1 MCVCLVDVRGWDPGS
16 SGREGGGV
24 SGGPSAKARP
34 GSRTSAAK
42 GQGARARAA
51 RDPRGGGGGQS
62 GESGEER
69 RERDEAQRAP
79 RARARA
85 RERIGSKARSYV
97 SCALRFPPKVAEHA
111 PCKLCSQPTRSLSAR
126 FFEATSWQARHVPK
140 DV

>member
-1 MCVCLVDVRGWDPGS
+1 MCVLGGCAGVGSGVERPGGRRGLGGAECEGEAGIEDERRQG
-16 SGREGGGV
+16 SGRESKG
-24 SGGPSAKARP
+24 SEGPA
-34 GSRTSAAK
+34 
-42 GQGARARAA
+42 
-51 RDPRGGGGGQS
+51 GGGGGQS